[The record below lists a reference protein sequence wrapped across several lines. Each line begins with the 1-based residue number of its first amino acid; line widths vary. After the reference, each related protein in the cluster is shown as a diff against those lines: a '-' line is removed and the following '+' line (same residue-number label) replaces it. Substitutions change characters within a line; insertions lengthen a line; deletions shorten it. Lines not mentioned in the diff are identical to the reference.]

1 MSGPKGLAEE
11 GERFGPYR
19 IMRRIA
25 AGGMAEIF
33 IARQQ
38 TLEGLERKVVL
49 KRILPELNDDEEFI
63 TMFLDE
69 ARLLASISHPNIAQ
83 AFDLGQLG
91 DVFYLVMEYVR
102 GPTLN
107 DLLRVGEKER
117 AGGIPLRQSLG
128 ITLALAEALA
138 YIHECVDGHGRPLQ
152 IVHRDLNPA
161 NVIISYDGAVK
172 LIDFGIAKAAT
183 KVHQTRTEVV
193 KGTYGYIA
201 PEALV
206 RAGPVDHRADVY
218 GLGVLLYEM
227 LVGVHP
233 FDSGNM
239 LQVVEA
245 MVRGD
250 FIRPSE
256 RMPRIPAALDVLVC
270 RCLAKRP
277 ESRVQTVRDF
287 IDALVSIMASEGCVC
302 TMRDLGDLVRQ
313 RVPDVDGRDPVR
325 GLRRASVPS
334 VQEAEGNA
342 TMRFVTVR
350 GVQSQVDDESE
361 PTFASE
367 APPTLPSVVRGPQ
380 VAVPT
385 PALESRSPQNTSTDD
400 SVTTRA
406 PTLMPHALGA
416 ENEHTSGEVPAY
428 RPSRRDVPTVAL
440 KMASSRRRFSL
451 LPIALFV
458 AVLGVAVL
466 GLAWFQM
473 STNAKPAD
481 LKIPDLLQ
489 ETQEVIEVPGIE
501 QLSAEEDAKQT
512 ERLSGEAQSGQD
524 VQDKPAPEE
533 RAADDSE
540 GDSLAQVVRDAADNS
555 REPSADA
562 KNEAP
567 DEATGDGDAASTV
580 SGDERRVELF
590 SNPRGAII
598 YEDDVRL
605 GKAPIVV
612 ESTDDER
619 KLEARLSGYPTVERT
634 LEPGMKDLRFDLAAE
649 RSRRLK
655 LRRIRRARAA
665 KRP

>member
-1 MSGPKGLAEE
+1 MSGPEGLAGE
-11 GERFGPYR
+11 GDRFGPYR
-19 IMRRIA
+19 ILRRIA

-38 TLEGLERKVVL
+38 TLEGLERKVIL
-49 KRILPELNDDEEFI
+49 KRILPELNRDEEFI

-91 DVFYLVMEYVR
+91 EVFYLVMEYVR

-107 DLLRVGEKER
+107 TLLRAGEHEQPS
-117 AGGIPLRQSLG
+117 GIPLKQALG

-138 YIHECVDGHGRPLQ
+138 YVHDCVDEHGRPLQ

-233 FDSGNM
+233 FDAGNM

-250 FIRPSE
+250 FVRPSE
-256 RMPRIPAALDVLVC
+256 RLPRLPAALDALVC

-287 IDALVSIMASEGCVC
+287 IDSLVGIMAAEGSVC
-302 TMRDLGDLVRQ
+302 TMRDLGDLARL
-313 RVPDVDGRDPVR
+313 RVPDAEGRDPVR
-325 GLRRASVPS
+325 ALRHASMPM
-334 VQEAEGNA
+334 VQEGDGSA
-342 TMRFVTVR
+342 TMRFAPPHGALPRIEEERPSFVP
-350 GVQSQVDDESE
+350 G
-361 PTFASE
+361 
-367 APPTLPSVVRGPQ
+367 APPTLPTMTGAPRSAAP
-380 VAVPT
+380 
-385 PALESRSPQNTSTDD
+385 ESKAAQAAPNED

-406 PTLMPHALGA
+406 QPLIPHPSSSRS
-416 ENEHTSGEVPAY
+416 ESTSGEVPAY
-428 RPSRRDVPTVAL
+428 RPARREVPTVTL
-440 KMASSRRRFSL
+440 KMASSRRRISL
-451 LPIALFV
+451 LPLAVLL
-458 AVLGVAVL
+458 AVLGVAAL
-466 GLAWFQM
+466 GLAWSQLG
-473 STNAKPAD
+473 SGPAPVD
-481 LKIPDLLQ
+481 LKIPELLEETPEAVETPSVGSKSAKQALQQGTQRPDDVPEVQ
-489 ETQEVIEVPGIE
+489 EPMQDPVALGRGVDDDSMETPGDDSGEVIIVSSDSPG
-501 QLSAEEDAKQT
+501 
-512 ERLSGEAQSGQD
+512 
-524 VQDKPAPEE
+524 
-533 RAADDSE
+533 
-540 GDSLAQVVRDAADNS
+540 
-555 REPSADA
+555 ADA
-562 KNEAP
+562 TKAAFPEH
-567 DEATGDGDAASTV
+567 DSDGTPG
-580 SGDERRVELF
+580 GDEPAEARSVEVV
-590 SNPRGAII
+590 SKPGGAVIF
-598 YEDDVRL
+598 EKDVRL
-605 GKAPIVV
+605 GKAPMAIEALPVAR
-612 ESTDDER
+612 E
-619 KLEARLSGYPTVERT
+619 LEARLRGYPSLKRT
-634 LEPGMKDLRFDLAAE
+634 LEPDMEVLDFDLVAE
-649 RSRRLK
+649 RARRVK

-665 KRP
+665 KRR